1 MNLNLSEFRVMSD
14 IVLAVE
20 SMATVTLN
28 GRTGSFTGEFRDGEN
43 FKASDDFEI
52 EDLTVT
58 VQWPGTKH
66 SWPKFDFWPISEI
79 FKMVCDQTL
88 KIQGYAT
95 WHSS

>member
-28 GRTGSFTGEFRDGEN
+28 GRTGSFTGEFRDGEGV
-43 FKASDDFEI
+43 KASDDYEI
-52 EDLTVT
+52 EDLTVS
-58 VQWPGTKH
+58 VEWPGTKH
-66 SWPKFDFWPISEI
+66 SWPETDFWPISEV

-95 WHSS
+95 WRTL